1 MLNYSTIAHFTV
13 VIIKGINR
21 ILIFTHLSVGE
32 NLEQFKSQFLNK
44 LVRGKK
50 ETRISDG
57 DIIDFS
63 LFCYKEEMQ
72 RQVKICLPMETSK
85 VFLMKC
91 YGITIAQLLFASAHT
106 NLKLIVNTGKILLIS
121 GNISIVSGLGVYV
134 TPIWSVRCK
143 EKTCRKFLGKTF
155 LLERA
160 QYTRASL

>member
-1 MLNYSTIAHFTV
+1 
-13 VIIKGINR
+13 
-21 ILIFTHLSVGE
+21 
-32 NLEQFKSQFLNK
+32 
-44 LVRGKK
+44 
-50 ETRISDG
+50 
-57 DIIDFS
+57 
-63 LFCYKEEMQ
+63 
-72 RQVKICLPMETSK
+72 METSK

-160 QYTRASL
+160 QYTRESLWSLLPALSSCVWGQDSQICCSHDRKAKKTVEIHSSIWQLWAVEPILE